1 MSLEG
6 KTILV
11 TGAARRI
18 GRHLALTAAAAGAD
32 VVLHHAHSDAE
43 VIQVAAEIEKMG
55 RRAWVLQADF
65 AHPEEAQ
72 YLIAQAAALSPLYAL
87 VNNGAI
93 FEPLSLAQTTLDD
106 WQRTLNINLTAPF
119 LLSREFA
126 AHLPAKAEGR
136 IVNILDWRALR
147 PREDHFAYTI
157 SKAALAA
164 MTRSM
169 AVALAPNITV
179 NGLAL
184 GAILPPSVGATG
196 NVGGWRS
203 ANHSATGSGGAI
215 GSGGGWRS
223 ANHSAATEKVLE
235 QVPARRWAAL
245 DEVGQAMLFLLDGP
259 SYITGEIIHLDGGR
273 HLV

>member
-18 GRHLALTAAAAGAD
+18 GRHLALTTSAAGAD

-72 YLIAQAAALSPLYAL
+72 DLIAQAAALSPLYAL

-119 LLSREFA
+119 LLSRGFA

-184 GAILPPSVGATG
+184 GAILPPSD
-196 NVGGWRS
+196 
-203 ANHSATGSGGAI
+203 
-215 GSGGGWRS
+215 GGWRS